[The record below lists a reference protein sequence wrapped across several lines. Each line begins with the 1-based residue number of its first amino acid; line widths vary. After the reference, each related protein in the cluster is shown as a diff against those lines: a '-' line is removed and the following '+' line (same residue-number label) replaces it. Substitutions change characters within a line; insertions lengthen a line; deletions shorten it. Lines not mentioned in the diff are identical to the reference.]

1 MRRSRNIRGN
11 GERQMSYI
19 DEHVFTY
26 GYIVAYFANGDVW
39 SGEVYKNEWH
49 GLLEK
54 NYADGRK
61 EIGRC
66 FKSKKIGNWR
76 VIEKDGTE
84 RIERYT
90 G

>member
-1 MRRSRNIRGN
+1 MRRKRSLLGN
-11 GERQMSYI
+11 GEWHITYI
-19 DEHVFTY
+19 DEHVFAY
-26 GYIVAYFANGDVW
+26 GYRVVYFANGDVW
-39 SGEVYKNEWH
+39 RGELYKGKWQ
-49 GLLEK
+49 GPLEK

-84 RIERYT
+84 RIEGYS